1 MTAHRRSID
10 AFNRTA
16 ASMASTLASVGRQRP
31 HLDMRVLTTIYG
43 VPFGP
48 KRVVA
53 VGEQYFRVLDMT
65 YRQLLMGVTPDD
77 LELEEIDPDE
87 ESD

>member
-1 MTAHRRSID
+1 M
-10 AFNRTA
+10 
-16 ASMASTLASVGRQRP
+16 
-31 HLDMRVLTTIYG
+31 LTTIYG
-43 VPFGP
+43 TPFGP

-65 YRQLLMGVTPDD
+65 YQQLRMGVTPDE
-77 LELEEIDPDE
+77 LELEPVDPDADE

>member
-1 MTAHRRSID
+1 MN
-10 AFNRTA
+10 AFSRTA
-16 ASMASTLASVGRQRP
+16 ASMASTMARVGRQRP

-53 VGEQYFRVLDMT
+53 VGEQYFRVLDLT
-65 YRQLLMGVTPDD
+65 YRQLQMGVTPDE

-87 ESD
+87 DQD